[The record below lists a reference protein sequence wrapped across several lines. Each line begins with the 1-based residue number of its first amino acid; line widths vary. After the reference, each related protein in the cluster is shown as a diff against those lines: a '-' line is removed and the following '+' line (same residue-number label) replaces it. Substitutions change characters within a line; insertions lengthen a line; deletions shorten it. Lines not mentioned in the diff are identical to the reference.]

1 MRSTKLPSWIER
13 VLGYAPVPAP
23 PHVFSIDA
31 RHLRYGQFLRDRQGF
46 RLRNWRQAA
55 LPPDSFHAGLLGGPL
70 RDPAGFQGV
79 VGGMV
84 KGVPGLKEASLV
96 VPDHWLRVTFSE
108 ITDVP
113 RQTEAREEV
122 LRWKLRRLVPFRVE
136 ELRVSAAE
144 VTPLP
149 VQEEPRRLLLGFG
162 VEQLLAQI
170 EDAFAANGVRIGR
183 ITNSSL
189 ALLSAVE
196 LPATNPANAFA
207 AFAAIV
213 QVEQEG
219 YTLIFAR
226 DGEPVLHRFKPF
238 TGGVPDSA
246 QAGFVTRD
254 LKLTRN
260 FLDEHFPGSVL
271 GSVMLLASPEAEPQ
285 WIDRLQEGLGER
297 VAPVDGRHLPSLRSE
312 DPVAPPWRDLAP
324 MLGAVRQEVA

>member
-23 PHVFSIDA
+23 PHVFSLDA

-55 LPPDSFHAGLLGGPL
+55 LPSDAFHAGLLGGPL
-70 RDPAGFQGV
+70 RDPAAFQAL
-79 VGGMV
+79 VGGLV
-84 KGVPGLKEASLV
+84 KGVSGLKEASLV
-96 VPDHWLRVTFSE
+96 LPDHWLRVTFSE

-113 RQTEAREEV
+113 RQAEAREEV
-122 LRWKLRRLVPFRVE
+122 LLWKLRRLVPFRVE

-144 VTPLP
+144 VAPLP

-162 VEQLLAQI
+162 IEQLLAQV
-170 EDAFAANGVRIGR
+170 EDAFAAHGVRIGR

-196 LPATNPANAFA
+196 LPAAATAA
-207 AFAAIV
+207 AFAAV
-213 QVEQEG
+213 VNVEQEG

-226 DGEPVLHRFKPF
+226 SGEPVLHRFKPF
-238 TGGVPDSA
+238 TGGVPEAA
-246 QAGFVTRD
+246 QTGFVTRD

-271 GSVMLLASPEAEPQ
+271 GPVLLLASPDSEPQ
-285 WIDRLQEGLGER
+285 WMDRLQEGLGER
-297 VAPVDGRHLPSLRSE
+297 VAPIDGRHLPSLRSE
-312 DPVAPPWRDLAP
+312 DPVAPPWRELAP